1 MTETTL
7 LILSLLAALIIV
19 GLVFY
24 ALRLNTQV
32 AAQTLATQQGSDEKN
47 KHQDET
53 LQSINLIAIGAINEE
68 LNLSEACIRAAA
80 LSDSLLLTDQQKT
93 LYGNIYKLANAT
105 YSIPR
110 NQAWKDLPKTQR
122 QELREE
128 MTQLESAAKDD
139 ILKEFEIIVRKIS
152 EGSFIYQA

>member
-1 MTETTL
+1 
-7 LILSLLAALIIV
+7 V
-19 GLVFY
+19 GLVVY
-24 ALRLNTQV
+24 ALNLNAQV
-32 AAQTLATQQGSDEKN
+32 AAQTLAIQQGLDEKN
-47 KHQDET
+47 KQQGET

-80 LSDSLLLTDQQKT
+80 LSDSLLLTDQQKI

-110 NQAWKDLPKTQR
+110 NQAWKDLPKLQR
-122 QELREE
+122 QELREK
-128 MTQLESAAKDD
+128 MIQLESAAKDD